1 MRHTLP
7 VTASHSDSTH
17 SRSHGRRP
25 ARRLIGVLPP
35 PRDLRSRDYRM
46 VRWRHHERDDYPT
59 VPMTL
64 GNMRQLGI
72 RSLAVIF
79 STCHHQAV
87 VSADR
92 WPDHVPA
99 PPFRSPH
106 GVRLTGTTQW

>member
-1 MRHTLP
+1 MRDTFRQSIAKRFSAL
-7 VTASHSDSTH
+7 AH

-92 WPDHVPA
+92 WPDHVPGNRPIA
-99 PPFRSPH
+99 AALRARS
-106 GVRLTGTTQW
+106 

>member
-1 MRHTLP
+1 
-7 VTASHSDSTH
+7 
-17 SRSHGRRP
+17 
-25 ARRLIGVLPP
+25 
-35 PRDLRSRDYRM
+35 M

-64 GNMRQLGI
+64 GNMPQLGI

-99 PPFRSPH
+99 PAFRSPH
-106 GVRLTGTTQW
+106 GVHLTGTTQW